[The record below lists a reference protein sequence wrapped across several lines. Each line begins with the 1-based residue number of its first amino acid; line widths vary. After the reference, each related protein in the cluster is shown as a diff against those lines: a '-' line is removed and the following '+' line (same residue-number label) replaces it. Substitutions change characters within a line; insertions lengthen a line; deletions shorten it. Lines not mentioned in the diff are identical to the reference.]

1 MGRSKYGAAYADVA
15 LRRGLA
21 RQSSGWCQQDI
32 VANASSRKTYV
43 DTRRP
48 ARTTS
53 TSESCIYAALYCA
66 VAAVIILSCVQLT
79 RPRPQA
85 LARRAEVPVG
95 ADARSYYEHI

>member
-21 RQSSGWCQQDI
+21 RQSSGWQDI

-53 TSESCIYAALYCA
+53 TSESRIYAALYCA
-66 VAAVIILSCVQLT
+66 IAAVIILSWWF
-79 RPRPQA
+79 
-85 LARRAEVPVG
+85 E
-95 ADARSYYEHI
+95 D